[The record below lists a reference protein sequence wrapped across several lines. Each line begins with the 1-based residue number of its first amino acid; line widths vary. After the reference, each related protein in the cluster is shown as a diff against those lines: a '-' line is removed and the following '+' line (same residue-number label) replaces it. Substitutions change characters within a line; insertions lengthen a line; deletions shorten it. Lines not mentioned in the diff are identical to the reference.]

1 MHYHIRNFFL
11 GGSGRS
17 FHLAYQSLAS
27 CSGILLYIHTDIYTS
42 RIIYRLYTQYCTSPG
57 AIYMASAVQV
67 YLSKTQVGIYSMTPF
82 SHIKKIP
89 GTYIT
94 DKIGVIMDN
103 FFIYHIK
110 KI

>member
-1 MHYHIRNFFL
+1 
-11 GGSGRS
+11 
-17 FHLAYQSLAS
+17 
-27 CSGILLYIHTDIYTS
+27 
-42 RIIYRLYTQYCTSPG
+42 
-57 AIYMASAVQV
+57 
-67 YLSKTQVGIYSMTPF
+67 MTPF